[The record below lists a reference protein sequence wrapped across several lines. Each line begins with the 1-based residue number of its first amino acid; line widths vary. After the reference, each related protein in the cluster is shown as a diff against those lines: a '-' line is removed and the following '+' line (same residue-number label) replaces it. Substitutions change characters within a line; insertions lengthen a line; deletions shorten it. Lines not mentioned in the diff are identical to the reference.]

1 MPSRNRLTLP
11 HRGSK
16 FHANGEVFVLNLGG
30 GNQKGVVGMKVNSS
44 ATKGNVPDLEF
55 ESLLRRA
62 SESAKSSHPQLLK
75 SVAPKGKPPGHAA

>member
-1 MPSRNRLTLP
+1 
-11 HRGSK
+11 
-16 FHANGEVFVLNLGG
+16 
-30 GNQKGVVGMKVNSS
+30 MKVNSS
-44 ATKGNVPDLEF
+44 ATKGKVPDLEF